1 MTKRILLCLPLLMTL
16 ACDADEDTTEA
27 RSAELQSE
35 QVEPGDEPDGDH
47 HGPSGHAKMLDRLC
61 DELECSDDQRAAI
74 GQLVVAAKRD
84 HEGPDADARAA
95 MHEALA
101 TAFRSDTFDASALP
115 QPSDDHHA
123 ARRTEMATLLVG
135 IHAILTTEQRDALAD
150 KVESGEGPL
159 ALLGHGK
166 PHGKHGK
173 GKGKKGGKGEQGGEQ
188 GEGREFDPAEHAER
202 KVAHLC
208 ELVTCSEDQQ
218 AKLETVVADAMAD
231 MAPPA
236 PPQVDDATKAKLAAA
251 LRADSLTVAELE
263 PLLDAMRPAKPD
275 KHAQMG
281 ELLASIHAV
290 LTAEQRGIVA
300 DELAEQGPRA
310 LMGKGPSGKG
320 GKRHGKRR

>member
-27 RSAELQSE
+27 RSGELQSE
-35 QVEPGDEPDGDH
+35 QAADDEPGDH
-47 HGPSGHAKMLDRLC
+47 HGPKGHAKMLDRLC
-61 DELECSDDQRAAI
+61 DELECSDDQRTAI
-74 GQLVVAAKRD
+74 GELIAASKRD
-84 HEGPDADARAA
+84 HEGPDAEREA
-95 MHEALA
+95 MNEALA

-115 QPSDDHHA
+115 QPSDDDHA
-123 ARRTEMATLLVG
+123 ARRTEMATLIVG
-135 IHAILTTEQRDALAD
+135 IHALLTAEQRDALAT
-150 KVESGEGPL
+150 KVESSEGPL

-173 GKGKKGGKGEQGGEQ
+173 GKGKKGDEGEQAGKQ

-202 KVAHLC
+202 KVEHLC

-236 PPQVDDATKAKLAAA
+236 PPTVDEAAKAKLAAA

-300 DELAEQGPRA
+300 DELAEHGPRA
-310 LMGKGPSGKG
+310 LMGKGPGGKG

>member
-27 RSAELQSE
+27 RSGELQSE
-35 QVEPGDEPDGDH
+35 QAADEPGDH
-47 HGPSGHAKMLDRLC
+47 HGPKGHAKMLDRLC
-61 DELECSDDQRAAI
+61 DELECSDDQRTAI
-74 GQLVVAAKRD
+74 GELIAASKRD
-84 HEGPDADARAA
+84 HEGPDAEREA
-95 MHEALA
+95 MNEALA

-115 QPSDDHHA
+115 QPSDDDHA
-123 ARRTEMATLLVG
+123 ARRTEMATLIVG
-135 IHAILTTEQRDALAD
+135 IHALLTAEQRDALAT
-150 KVESGEGPL
+150 KVESSEGPL

-166 PHGKHGK
+166 GKHGKHGK
-173 GKGKKGGKGEQGGEQ
+173 GKKGDEGEQAGKH

-202 KVAHLC
+202 KVEHLC
-208 ELVTCSEDQQ
+208 ELVTCTEAQQ
-218 AKLETVVADAMAD
+218 TKLETVVADAMAD

-275 KHAQMG
+275 KHAQLG

-290 LTAEQRGIVA
+290 LTEIG
-300 DELAEQGPRA
+300 RA
-310 LMGKGPSGKG
+310 
-320 GKRHGKRR
+320 HV